1 MMKGMD
7 ISKWQGAV
15 DFAKVAAS
23 GIQFAILREGY
34 RQAVDGKFFE
44 YVNGCRANNIP
55 VKGVYHFSYALN
67 ADQARNEAAFCIAQV
82 EKAGL
87 GKDTVIFY
95 DFEYD
100 TVKQA
105 KEKGVNLGKNECVA
119 FTKAFCEYVTSHGYK
134 AGIYSN
140 IDYHKNMYTDELIS
154 QYIYWLADYTGDPDY
169 PCMFHQYTSKGSVD
183 GIAGNV
189 DLDYFYGDTAQPDS
203 PKKSVDE
210 VAQDVVNG
218 KYGNGADRKAA
229 LEAAGYNYDE
239 IQAKVNE
246 ILGVD
251 TTPKKSV
258 DEIAQEVIN
267 GAWGNG
273 QDRKN
278 RIEQA
283 GYDYTA
289 VQNKVNELCGT
300 PKKSIDE
307 IARAVIRGEYG
318 NGADRKNR
326 ITAEGYDYAAVQA
339 RVNELAS
346 GKTSTPTKSVAEVAK
361 EVLAG
366 KWGNG
371 TARKTALENAGYNYS
386 EVQQKVNE
394 LCGQKSVTEVAKEVI
409 QGKWGNGA
417 TRKSKLEQSGYN
429 YSAVQAEVNRLL
441 R

>member
-67 ADQARNEAAFCIAQV
+67 TDQARNEAAFCIAQV

-119 FTKAFCEYVTSHGYK
+119 FTKAFCEYVTSYGYK

-169 PCMFHQYTSKGSVD
+169 SCMFHQYTSKGSVD

-189 DLDYFYGDTAQPDS
+189 DLDYFYGDTAQPES

-239 IQAKVNE
+239 VQAKVNE

-318 NGADRKNR
+318 NGTDRKNR

-339 RVNELAS
+339 RVN
-346 GKTSTPTKSVAEVAK
+346 
-361 EVLAG
+361 
-366 KWGNG
+366 
-371 TARKTALENAGYNYS
+371 ALM
-386 EVQQKVNE
+386 
-394 LCGQKSVTEVAKEVI
+394 
-409 QGKWGNGA
+409 
-417 TRKSKLEQSGYN
+417 
-429 YSAVQAEVNRLL
+429 
-441 R
+441 

>member
-1 MMKGMD
+1 M
-7 ISKWQGAV
+7 
-15 DFAKVAAS
+15 
-23 GIQFAILREGY
+23 
-34 RQAVDGKFFE
+34 
-44 YVNGCRANNIP
+44 
-55 VKGVYHFSYALN
+55 
-67 ADQARNEAAFCIAQV
+67 
-82 EKAGL
+82 
-87 GKDTVIFY
+87 IFY

-140 IDYHKNMYTDELIS
+140 IDYYKNMYTDELIS

-169 PCMFHQYTSKGSVD
+169 SCMFHQYTSKGSVD

-189 DLDYFYGDTAQPDS
+189 DLDYFYGDTAQTES

-239 IQAKVNE
+239 
-246 ILGVD
+246 
-251 TTPKKSV
+251 
-258 DEIAQEVIN
+258 
-267 GAWGNG
+267 
-273 QDRKN
+273 
-278 RIEQA
+278 
-283 GYDYTA
+283 

-339 RVNELAS
+339 RVNDLM
-346 GKTSTPTKSVAEVAK
+346 
-361 EVLAG
+361 
-366 KWGNG
+366 
-371 TARKTALENAGYNYS
+371 
-386 EVQQKVNE
+386 
-394 LCGQKSVTEVAKEVI
+394 
-409 QGKWGNGA
+409 
-417 TRKSKLEQSGYN
+417 
-429 YSAVQAEVNRLL
+429 
-441 R
+441 

>member
-1 MMKGMD
+1 MKGMD
-7 ISKWQGAV
+7 ISKWQGTV

-34 RQAVDGKFFE
+34 RKAVGGKFFE
-44 YVNGCRANNIP
+44 YVKGCRANNIP

-67 ADQARNEAAFCIAQV
+67 ADQAKNEAAFCIAQV

-169 PCMFHQYTSKGSVD
+169 PCMFHQYTGKGSVD

-189 DLDYFYGDTAQPDS
+189 DLDYFYGDAQPES
-203 PKKSVDE
+203 SKKSIDK
-210 VAQDVVNG
+210 VAWDVVNG

-239 IQAKVNE
+239 VQAKVNK
-246 ILGVD
+246 ILGID
-251 TTPKKSV
+251 TTPKKS
-258 DEIAQEVIN
+258 
-267 GAWGNG
+267 
-273 QDRKN
+273 
-278 RIEQA
+278 
-283 GYDYTA
+283 
-289 VQNKVNELCGT
+289 
-300 PKKSIDE
+300 IDG

-318 NGADRKNR
+318 NGVDRKNR

-339 RVNELAS
+339 RVN
-346 GKTSTPTKSVAEVAK
+346 
-361 EVLAG
+361 
-366 KWGNG
+366 
-371 TARKTALENAGYNYS
+371 ALM
-386 EVQQKVNE
+386 
-394 LCGQKSVTEVAKEVI
+394 
-409 QGKWGNGA
+409 
-417 TRKSKLEQSGYN
+417 
-429 YSAVQAEVNRLL
+429 
-441 R
+441 